1 MKGLEGK
8 EVINRDYRE
17 QSVNIGITLTKMTRQ
32 ELIELLKKYSHVF
45 AWIPT
50 DMGGFDR
57 ELLEHKLMIRP
68 GTKEIKQKN
77 KFGEDTK
84 TR

>member
-1 MKGLEGK
+1 MNREHPNQLVSKGTTFPQK
-8 EVINRDYRE
+8 
-17 QSVNIGITLTKMTRQ
+17 TRQ

>member
-1 MKGLEGK
+1 MQPKEISDESKRPRLKGLEGK

-32 ELIELLKKYSHVF
+32 ELIELLKKYKHVY
-45 AWIPT
+45 
-50 DMGGFDR
+50 
-57 ELLEHKLMIRP
+57 L
-68 GTKEIKQKN
+68 
-77 KFGEDTK
+77 